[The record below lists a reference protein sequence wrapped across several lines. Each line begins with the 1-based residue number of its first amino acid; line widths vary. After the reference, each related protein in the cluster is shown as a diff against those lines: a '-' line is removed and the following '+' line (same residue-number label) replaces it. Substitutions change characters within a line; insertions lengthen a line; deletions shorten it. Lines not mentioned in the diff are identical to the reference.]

1 MIVAKEEGSAGVP
14 TVYSNKTGRLLIW
27 MLLVG
32 IITAAA
38 GGMISQAYRKGQ
50 LNRRTT
56 MLLTNFRPYV
66 LTKEAEAA
74 LKPAVTFR
82 ECAKDCP
89 EMIVVPSG
97 AFMMGSPECEKGP
110 YSNEGPQQKVSIIRP
125 FAVSRF
131 DVTFAD

>member
-1 MIVAKEEGSAGVP
+1 MP

-66 LTKEAEAA
+66 LT
-74 LKPAVTFR
+74 LL
-82 ECAKDCP
+82 
-89 EMIVVPSG
+89 
-97 AFMMGSPECEKGP
+97 
-110 YSNEGPQQKVSIIRP
+110 
-125 FAVSRF
+125 
-131 DVTFAD
+131 

>member
-74 LKPAVTFR
+74 LKPGVAFR

-89 EMIVVPSG
+89 ETTVVPSG
-97 AFMMGSPECEKGP
+97 AFMMGTPRARRAATATRGHNRTSRLPGHSP
-110 YSNEGPQQKVSIIRP
+110 
-125 FAVSRF
+125 SRGLM
-131 DVTFAD
+131 